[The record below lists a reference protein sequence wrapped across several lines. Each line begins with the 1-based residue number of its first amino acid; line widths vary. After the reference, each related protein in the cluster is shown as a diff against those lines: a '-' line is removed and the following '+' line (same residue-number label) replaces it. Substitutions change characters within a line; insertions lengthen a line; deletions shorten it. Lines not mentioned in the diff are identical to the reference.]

1 MALADE
7 FLNSHSLDSG
17 LRHSKQIVFST
28 TPIFKLESMEPDFGE
43 NFGNIWQQQTLVQ
56 LHLFHLLSNKLSR
69 SYQNAQFN

>member
-43 NFGNIWQQQTLVQ
+43 NFGNI
-56 LHLFHLLSNKLSR
+56 
-69 SYQNAQFN
+69 